1 MDILNRPLFT
11 IGDAEVTLSTLLVA
25 ALIVVAAYLAST
37 LIRRALKRAL
47 IARGVDAQGGLESA
61 LRLGHY
67 IIVVVAL
74 STAFQTAGIKLSA
87 LLAAGAV
94 FAVGVGL
101 ALQDVA
107 KNFVSGIILLVERT
121 IKRGDVVEVE
131 GNVATVERMGLR
143 ATIVRTRDDVHIIV
157 PNASL
162 VQTIV
167 KNLTMET
174 KSFRL
179 RVQVGVA
186 YDSNLDAV
194 RESLLEVGRAAPFRD
209 EAHDAVVLLAGF
221 GSSSIDYELSVW
233 SSQPWNA
240 PSHQS
245 ELREQIFRA
254 FRARGIVIAFPQL
267 DLHLDAPAPASAANQ
282 GP

>member
-1 MDILNRPLFT
+1 MHILNRTLFT
-11 IGDAEVTLSTLLVA
+11 IGDAEVTLSTLLAA
-25 ALIVVAAYLAST
+25 ALIVVGAYLVSM
-37 LIRRALKRAL
+37 LIRRALRRAL
-47 IARGVDAQGGLESA
+47 IARGVDAHGGLESA

-74 STAFQTAGIKLSA
+74 SIAFQTAGIKLSA

-107 KNFVSGIILLVERT
+107 KNFVSGVILLVERT

-131 GNVATVERMGLR
+131 GHVAIVERMGLR
-143 ATIVRTRDDVHIIV
+143 ATIVRTRDDVRLIV
-157 PNASL
+157 PNGSL

-174 KSFRL
+174 ESFRL

-186 YDSNLDAV
+186 YDSDLDAV
-194 RESLLEVGRAAPFRD
+194 REALLEVGRAATFRD
-209 EAHDAVVLLAGF
+209 EAYDAVVLLAGF

-233 SSQPWNA
+233 STQAWKA
-240 PSHQS
+240 PVHQS
-245 ELREQIFRA
+245 DLREQICRA
-254 FRARGIVIAFPQL
+254 FRARRIVIAFPQL
-267 DLHLDAPAPASAANQ
+267 DLHLDTPAPAGAASQ
-282 GP
+282 AS